1 MIDVGKRVGDGGKM
15 QRLIHDLMVQHA
27 REGRKVCRL
36 KGGDPFVFGRGGEE
50 ALFLTEVG
58 IPFEIVPGVSSA
70 IAAPGAA
77 DIPITH
83 REHAHSFMVMTGS
96 RAADASPEE
105 WSGAQSLIAGGG
117 TLVVLMGLSR
127 IDAIVAR
134 LRDRGC
140 PDRTPAAVVSRATF
154 PDQETRVG
162 TLADIVDRTEGMESP
177 AVLNL
182 RPRRPRT
189 SPPRRRRQ
197 NQLQPPHLAP
207 SLIRGRRHNYVSRC
221 RRDGYETYYASVPET
236 LKLPSPSSTDHWP
249 LVTDHFSSPNYPPA
263 IAGMMD
269 TSEPVFTGVVKL
281 SRKRTS
287 SPST

>member
-1 MIDVGKRVGDGGKM
+1 MSRSGIVYIVGAGPGDPGLITVRGLECLRQADVVLHDRLIDARMLAEARGDAVVIDVGKRVGDGGKM
-15 QRLIHDLMVQHA
+15 QRFIYDLMVQHS
-27 REGRKVCRL
+27 REGRRVCRL

-50 ALFLTEVG
+50 ALFLTEAGV
-58 IPFEIVPGVSSA
+58 PFEIVPGVSSA

-96 RAADASPEE
+96 RAAEASPEE

-127 IDAIVAR
+127 IDAIAAR

-177 AVLNL
+177 AVLIFGPAVL
-182 RPRRPRT
+182 ERAR
-189 SPPRRRRQ
+189 
-197 NQLQPPHLAP
+197 LAAAAKI
-207 SLIRGRRHNYVSRC
+207 S
-221 RRDGYETYYASVPET
+221 
-236 LKLPSPSSTDHWP
+236 
-249 LVTDHFSSPNYPPA
+249 
-263 IAGMMD
+263 
-269 TSEPVFTGVVKL
+269 
-281 SRKRTS
+281 
-287 SPST
+287 